1 MVTQLR
7 RFRLVKCCVAAKALC
22 QSGRGP
28 QASSMWP
35 PMRTEI
41 PTRAP
46 KAAGFHTAATRRPA
60 DSSTATP
67 GMSSGCTSR
76 PALAPLRVA
85 VVAVPAQIYA
95 VTGSSG
101 MVGLTGLFGLV
112 PDLLPS
118 AGVLRDQSTRPDRDP
133 AQAAAFGAV
142 ARRECAEHDRRLARR
157 DCRADGRWGVDPGA
171 RLCRA
176 LPDRH
181 GLAVRD
187 AVRGVAAC
195 W

>member
-1 MVTQLR
+1 MNAPQQ
-7 RFRLVKCCVAAKALC
+7 VAHLG
-22 QSGRGP
+22 S
-28 QASSMWP
+28 
-35 PMRTEI
+35 
-41 PTRAP
+41 
-46 KAAGFHTAATRRPA
+46 
-60 DSSTATP
+60 
-67 GMSSGCTSR
+67 SR
-76 PALAPLRVA
+76 PEVGRQYGERSDVSPRDQDLGVSLGDGLRSLFADTRPLQQADFRRLWVA
-85 VVAVPAQIYA
+85 NIVTVIGAQLTVVAVPAQIYA

-133 AQAAAFGAV
+133 AQAAAFRAV
-142 ARRECAEHDRRLARR
+142 ARRECAEHDRRLGRR